1 MFGIKSSITKLVSKF
16 KSKFGSQN
24 HTTKR
29 KSFLKHLILESL
41 ENRIVPAAPTN
52 ILLSKSTIPENSGTN
67 VLVGKLTTEDK
78 DLSDSFNYS
87 FQSGPGFSDNSSF
100 IISGSELRAATNFNS
115 KTKEKYTIRLRSTDQ
130 SGLHVEKV
138 FVITINAPTG
148 SFNTIQDT
156 GPSFNRVDIVFAG
169 DGYTSQDIA
178 RGVYASHNQNYLNY
192 LFANTGTVDP
202 FPRYKN
208 FFNAH
213 QIDVSSNQRGA
224 DKPLDGVLVDT
235 AFDASY
241 GDNVNNPERA
251 LFFNAAKAESLVSR
265 ELAGSGFSPEMKMA
279 PVNDDKYGGAANYGG
294 WAVYAAANSIGS
306 RIALHEAGHAFSSL
320 ADEYFD
326 TGSGTFNG
334 IDPWEANVTSDPS
347 GAKWAQWLGYNQPGL
362 GTVGVYEGGRYFEK
376 GVYRPTN
383 DSRMRSSSEISF
395 NAVSREKLILDI
407 YNHVNPL
414 DGWLSNSKTLLDP
427 EYLWVDRI
435 DDSIIQVEWRVD
447 GKLVPNANGSE
458 FDLTDFGYGP
468 GTYTISARAFDP
480 TGFDSVNGWVRA
492 NNSKLEEFVSWKV
505 ENTRSSKFA
514 PVVTTQPAESSVIS
528 GEQAIFT
535 ANAVGVPTPSI
546 RWQVSTDGT
555 NWLEINGA
563 VSLSFTT
570 TRNAASDS
578 GKMYRA
584 VFTNSK
590 GTATTKPATLTV
602 KFPPTLVSANNVAF
616 TVGFAGTFSILA
628 TGFPSPIYSV
638 ATGNLPTG
646 ISLDPSGALT
656 GTPGPGTGGTYSLV
670 VKASNGVLTDATQVF
685 TLTVN
690 QAPMIK
696 SANQTTFTTG
706 LFGSFSAFATG
717 FPSPVF
723 SISSGV
729 LPGGISL
736 DASGALTGVPI
747 SGAGGTYS
755 FTIKAANGVN
765 PDSTQSFFLVVNQA
779 PTFISSNKATF
790 TAGISNSFK
799 VQTNGFPTAT
809 FLIASGNLP
818 TGISLDPSGA
828 LTGTPGPGT
837 GGTYSLVVKASN
849 GVLTDATQVFTLT
862 VNQAPII
869 FSSNKVEFNVNK
881 NTFHQ
886 FQATGY
892 PSPIFSKVSGEIPK
906 GLTLGS
912 DGKLQGTPVPGTT
925 GTAIIQITAS
935 NAAGTFEQNF
945 SISIGQDGVYAVAV
959 TGGPSQI
966 SKLDIY
972 KNGSTQLVRSLI
984 PFPGFKGEFFVDS
997 GDITGDGIDD
1007 LIVGSGKGS
1016 ANGHVVILDGAV
1028 LLDAAAHPAPE
1039 LTYNMGGAVRASFY
1053 AFIGYSSGV
1062 AVRLADMDDDGFDDI
1077 ILAPGINAGPQ
1088 TQSHLRVW
1096 NGRKTI
1102 AAFENKNEINYD
1114 YRWEMASFIAFG
1126 GKNYSGGSLS
1136 LSTIRQQ
1143 GADLVIASQQFGN
1156 GSKVFKYDGSKVL
1169 ALEKNLSGNLYLW
1182 GSGNNMASVI
1192 HDGRQIFASAG
1203 TGKITPDTVY
1213 IRNELGEVIYRIDKV
1228 FGGNLAGLRIGSANV
1243 DGDIEDELL
1252 VTCDSNSSAKIFK
1265 LSTDRAILID
1275 TLASGGLSAWV

>member
-24 HTTKR
+24 HTNKS
-29 KSFLKHLILESL
+29 KSFLKYLILENL

-52 ILLSKSTIPENSGTN
+52 ILLSKSTIPENAGIN
-67 VLVGKLTTEDK
+67 ALVGR
-78 DLSDSFNYS
+78 LSTIDQDSGDTFTY
-87 FQSGPGFSDNSSF
+87 QLQAGPGFLDNSF
-100 IISGSELRAATNFNS
+100 FHIIDNELRAKINFAAN
-115 KTKEKYTIRLRSTDQ
+115 TKDSYTIRIKSIDLNDFS
-130 SGLHVEKV
+130 VEKV
-138 FVITINAPTG
+138 FKISINSPTG
-148 SFNTIQDT
+148 SYSTIQDT
-156 GPSFNRVDIVFAG
+156 GPSKNRVDIVFIG
-169 DGYTSQDIA
+169 DGYTSSDINN
-178 RGVYASHNQNYLNY
+178 GIYSENTQGYLDYIFGENDLAEPY
-192 LFANTGTVDP
+192 
-202 FPRYKN
+202 YKYKDY
-208 FFNAH
+208 FNAH
-213 QIDVSSNQRGA
+213 QIDIVSNESGA
-224 DKPLDGVLVDT
+224 DKPPEGIYVDT
-235 AFDASY
+235 ALDSSYYWDGSTERLLYINSNKADAL
-241 GDNVNNPERA
+241 VNA
-251 LFFNAAKAESLVSR
+251 S
-265 ELAGSGFSPEMKMA
+265 LAGSGFSPEQRLA
-279 PVNDDKYGGAANYGG
+279 TVNDPKYGGGG
-294 WAVYAAANSIGS
+294 GKWAVFSGVDPNAKE
-306 RIALHEAGHAFSSL
+306 IALHEVGHSFSML
-320 ADEYFD
+320 ADEYDYADGKFYN
-326 TGSGTFNG
+326 GTE
-334 IDPWEANVTSDPS
+334 PSEVNVTKDLNGS
-347 GAKWAQWLGYNQPGL
+347 KWSRWIGYNQPG
-362 GTVGVYEGGRYFEK
+362 VGIIGAYEGARYFDK
-376 GVYRPTN
+376 GLFRPSFN
-383 DSRMRSSSEISF
+383 SKMRSLNQPF
-395 NAVSREKLILDI
+395 DAVSREKIILDI
-407 YNHVNPL
+407 YSHIDPL
-414 DGWLSNSKTLLDP
+414 DGWLANSKPLLDP

-435 DDSIIQVEWRVD
+435 DDSIIHIEWRVD
-447 GKLVPNANGSE
+447 GILIPNAGGSD
-458 FDLTDFGYGP
+458 FDLLDFGYGP
-468 GTYTISARAFDP
+468 GTYSITARAFDP
-480 TGFDSVNGWVRA
+480 TGFDPVNGWVRT
-492 NNSKLEEFVSWKV
+492 NSSELEETISWKV
-505 ENTRSSKFA
+505 VNTRPSRFA
-514 PVVTTQPAESSVIS
+514 PLVTTQPAATSVIA
-528 GEQAIFT
+528 GEQAIFR
-535 ANAVGVPTPSI
+535 ANAIGVPAPLVQ
-546 RWQVSTDGT
+546 WQVSTDGA
-555 NWLEINGA
+555 NWQNINGA
-563 VSLSFTT
+563 ISSTFITAQT
-570 TRNAASDS
+570 AASDS
-578 GKMYRA
+578 GKLYRA
-584 VFTNSK
+584 VFSNTK
-590 GTATTKPATLTV
+590 GTATTASATLTV
-602 KFPPTLVSANNVAF
+602 KFPPTLISANKADF
-616 TVGFAGTFSILA
+616 TVGSSGTFQIIA
-628 TGFPSPIYSV
+628 TGFPSPTFSIDSG
-638 ATGNLPTG
+638 TLPKG
-646 ISLDPSGALT
+646 ITLNSSGTLT

-729 LPGGISL
+729 LPRGISL

-1039 LTYNMGGAVRASFY
+1039 LTYNRGGAVRASFY

-1182 GSGNNMASVI
+1182 GSGNNMASII